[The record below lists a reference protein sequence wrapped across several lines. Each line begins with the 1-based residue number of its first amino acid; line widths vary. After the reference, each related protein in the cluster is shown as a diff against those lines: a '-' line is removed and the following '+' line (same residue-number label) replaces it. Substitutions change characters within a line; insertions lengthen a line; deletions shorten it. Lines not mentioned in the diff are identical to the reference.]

1 MLERSDKTTK
11 HSFFYTWRFKGL
23 NSKVPLV
30 AFPVLVHNTLLGQ
43 FTAPKFVVL
52 CNGMPSVLRR
62 KTCALGWWE
71 IQHILSATTTP
82 CWLFGVFIAKY
93 RGTLPWGVT
102 LSYLMPLLSYFHG
115 TALTKASISLN
126 IVPVCIFHSCL
137 VSTENS
143 PPLRGALFGRE
154 MMQNTVPATKPL
166 HYHLFPFSCKKL
178 LTALAEQASSTQ
190 HCQIPATNTS
200 QIWLQMLS
208 RLYVQ
213 NELSQKPHH
222 SILSDI

>member
-30 AFPVLVHNTLLGQ
+30 AFPVLVHNTLLGH

-82 CWLFGVFIAKY
+82 CWSFGVFIAQY
-93 RGTLPWGVT
+93 RATLPWGVT
-102 LSYLMPLLSYFHG
+102 LSYLMPLLNYFHG

-143 PPLRGALFGRE
+143 PPLRGALLWQGNDAEHCPYYKAITLPSF
-154 MMQNTVPATKPL
+154 PL
-166 HYHLFPFSCKKL
+166 FLQKAAHSVGWTSQLHTTLPDTSHKHFTD
-178 LTALAEQASSTQ
+178 LTANAF
-190 HCQIPATNTS
+190 
-200 QIWLQMLS
+200 
-208 RLYVQ
+208 
-213 NELSQKPHH
+213 
-222 SILSDI
+222 